1 MLSKWLC
8 ASSSSLALWS
18 SAVLVFACSS
28 TDKSGDTVAK
38 AGSGSVSSG
47 GSTAAAGTASNGGT
61 PAAGGMLATAGE
73 SHGGSPATG
82 QAGSANTAGNG
93 TVATGGKPGSSA
105 GGASGQAGS
114 PTSGGNANTAGSSGG
129 TDANGTVPA
138 SDTFDGTALNSS
150 WTVFRPD
157 LADITVA
164 DGSLSI
170 VPHSGALW
178 YQASQADLVYKLVT
192 GNFKATTTV
201 HARKASNRMQ
211 TPMQFA
217 DVGGIMARN
226 PSGSSENYILGV
238 VGYAEMNQ
246 LAVEHKSTTNSKSVY
261 GEVAFT
267 PDAEFRMCRQG
278 STFTIY
284 YRHIGDTTWGPAFAP
299 FERPDLPATVQVGAI
314 AYTGASAP
322 DFVAIFDNFTFEP
335 VGAGCTQ

>member
-1 MLSKWLC
+1 MTAG
-8 ASSSSLALWS
+8 ASGAGK
-18 SAVLVFACSS
+18 A
-28 TDKSGDTVAK
+28 GEGTVAIGGS
-38 AGSGSVSSG
+38 AGAGAGGVSGSAGATSSG
-47 GSTAAAGTASNGGT
+47 GSN
-61 PAAGGMLATAGE
+61 AAGG
-73 SHGGSPATG
+73 
-82 QAGSANTAGNG
+82 
-93 TVATGGKPGSSA
+93 
-105 GGASGQAGS
+105 
-114 PTSGGNANTAGSSGG
+114 SGG
-129 TDANGTVPA
+129 TDASGSVPT
-138 SDTFDGTALNSS
+138 SDTFDGTTLNSS

-157 LADITVA
+157 LADIAVA

-211 TPMQFA
+211 TPAQFA

-246 LAVEHKSTTNSKSVY
+246 LAVEHKSTTNGKSVY

-267 PDAEFRMCRQG
+267 ADAEFRMCREG

-284 YRHIGDTTWGPAFAP
+284 YRHPGDTTWGPAFDP
-299 FERPDLPATVQVGAI
+299 FLRPDLPETVQVGAI
-314 AYTGASAP
+314 AYTGANAP

-335 VGAGCTQ
+335 LAAGCKQ

>member
-8 ASSSSLALWS
+8 SSSPTLATLFSL
-18 SAVLVFACSS
+18 VLAFACSGS
-28 TDKSGDTVAK
+28 DKPDIAVAT
-38 AGSGSVSSG
+38 AGSGAAPSGGVTGSAGTASSGGTTAVGGMLGTAGESRG
-47 GSTAAAGTASNGGT
+47 GSTAPAEAGAANVAGNSAV
-61 PAAGGMLATAGE
+61 AAGGGT
-73 SHGGSPATG
+73 S
-82 QAGSANTAGNG
+82 NTAG
-93 TVATGGKPGSSA
+93 A
-105 GGASGQAGS
+105 
-114 PTSGGNANTAGSSGG
+114 SGG
-129 TDANGTVPA
+129 TDASSTVPA
-138 SDTFDGTALNSS
+138 SDTFDGTTLDAS

-157 LADITVA
+157 LADISVA

-201 HARKASNRMQ
+201 HARKASNRAQ
-211 TPMQFA
+211 TPAQFA

-267 PDAEFRMCRQG
+267 PDAEFRLCRQG

-284 YRHIGDTTWGPAFAP
+284 YRHIGDATWGPAFEP
-299 FERPDLPATVQVGAI
+299 FERPDLPTTLQVGAI

-322 DFVAIFDNFTFEP
+322 DFVAIFDHFTFEP